1 MIRGTIY
8 LNKHIFLKSL
18 KNKLKYMSEKED
30 MVDKYSTRFVDRG
43 SESKSEEEIS
53 KGLGKPEKITKEL
66 SAVYAINKVEEKK
79 SIKSMFTALFSIVGL
94 SVANC
99 IITIVSLFILLLC
112 MPFILAY
119 IIGVPIMI
127 LSPAILIVIGFVNG
141 FHTIGVDEIF
151 QTVKGFILG
160 SLLAIL
166 GYYIG
171 KSVRK
176 PFVRLFIKHWKWNI
190 SIFKGE
196 KLI

>member
-1 MIRGTIY
+1 M
-8 LNKHIFLKSL
+8 H
-18 KNKLKYMSEKED
+18 
-30 MVDKYSTRFVDRG
+30 FVDG
-43 SESKSEEEIS
+43 GNENKSEEEIS
-53 KGLGKPEKITKEL
+53 KELGKPEEIAKEL

-79 SIKSMFTALFSIVGL
+79 NIKSMFTAMLSMMGL
-94 SVANC
+94 SMANC

-112 MPFILAY
+112 APIILAY

-127 LSPAILIVIGFVNG
+127 LSPVILIVIGFVNG
-141 FHTIGVDEIF
+141 FSTIGVDDIF
-151 QTVKGFILG
+151 QVVKGFILG

-171 KSVRK
+171 KSIGKSV
-176 PFVRLFIKHWKWNI
+176 VRLFIKHLKWNM